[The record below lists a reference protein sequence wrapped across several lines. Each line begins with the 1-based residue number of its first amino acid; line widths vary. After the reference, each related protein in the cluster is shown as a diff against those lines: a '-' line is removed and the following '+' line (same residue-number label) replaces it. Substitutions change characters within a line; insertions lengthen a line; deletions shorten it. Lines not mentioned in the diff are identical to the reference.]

1 MLGIPQEDPRWV
13 FWRAATAV
21 PGTWDIPPVRRH
33 SIRDRYKTWEIL
45 GELLGGLEHIGN
57 VIIPNDE
64 LIFFRGVAQPPTSLD
79 VGDQRNQEMNVS
91 SLCFNQQTLQVQEQ
105 RQQKSGDVTAPGRNM
120 WTFDKNQPCR
130 TFDIT

>member
-64 LIFFRGVAQPPTSLD
+64 LIFFRGVAQPPTRNLMNAGLNLD
-79 VGDQRNQEMNVS
+79 GPHDANSFKTSPALSVKALS
-91 SLCFNQQTLQVQEQ
+91 WLS
-105 RQQKSGDVTAPGRNM
+105 DVCAWCLLPVIGLDPSKHVARL
-120 WTFDKNQPCR
+120 P
-130 TFDIT
+130 